1 MWERRGDASAK
12 RAREGLLLPPQGPRP
27 VPQQEALP
35 GPLRRLRDSGSD
47 MRETDGSEKGVG
59 DMGVAGTLGMGF
71 LVGGWFVCIHL
82 RN

>member
-47 MRETDGSEKGVG
+47 MRETDGSEKEWGIWGWREHWV
-59 DMGVAGTLGMGF
+59 LGF
-71 LVGGWFVCIHL
+71 W
-82 RN
+82 